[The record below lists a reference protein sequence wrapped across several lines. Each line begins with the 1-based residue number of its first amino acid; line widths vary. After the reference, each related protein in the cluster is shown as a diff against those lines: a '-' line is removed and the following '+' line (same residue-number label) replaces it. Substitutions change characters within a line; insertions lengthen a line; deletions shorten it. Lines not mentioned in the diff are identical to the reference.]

1 MRLENDLLKSYYS
14 HPRSTKHL
22 RNQAYTKKNKNYSIF
37 RSLSYDSQI
46 SSNES
51 SSNDK
56 FSHFHDKKVHFLT
69 TNSRKGKY
77 NLISLTRNLKK
88 STFPVTVAIS
98 PVRENICPV
107 MEQRKFPVRELYLS
121 LVRVASKAGKKHQD
135 ESNDQ
140 EDKKDKAK

>member
-1 MRLENDLLKSYYS
+1 M
-14 HPRSTKHL
+14 
-22 RNQAYTKKNKNYSIF
+22 
-37 RSLSYDSQI
+37 
-46 SSNES
+46 
-51 SSNDK
+51 
-56 FSHFHDKKVHFLT
+56 T

-98 PVRENICPV
+98 QVRENICPV

-121 LVRVASKAGKKHQD
+121 LVRVASKAGKKYQD